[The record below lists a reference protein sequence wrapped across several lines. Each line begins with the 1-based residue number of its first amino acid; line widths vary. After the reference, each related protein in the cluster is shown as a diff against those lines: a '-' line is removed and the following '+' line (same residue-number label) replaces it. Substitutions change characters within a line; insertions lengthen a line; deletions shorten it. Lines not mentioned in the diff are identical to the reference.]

1 MYRVTDSAK
10 KQAEVLGPVNKLMKT
25 VTIPASVK
33 IKGETCSVTGVANK
47 AFSGMKK
54 LTTVTIGKNVQKIG
68 KRAFYNDKK
77 LKKITI
83 KSKMLKKVAK
93 DALKKTYAKGT
104 IKVPKSK
111 KKAYAK
117 LFKNRGQK
125 KIK

>member
-1 MYRVTDSAK
+1 
-10 KQAEVLGPVNKLMKT
+10 
-25 VTIPASVK
+25 
-33 IKGETCSVTGVANK
+33 
-47 AFSGMKK
+47 
-54 LTTVTIGKNVQKIG
+54 
-68 KRAFYNDKK
+68 
-77 LKKITI
+77 
-83 KSKMLKKVAK
+83 MLKKVAK